1 MAFLSDSKKAQKD
14 IERRKCFR
22 IVSGNNKE
30 QMTDAKLQ
38 DTRTVKSVDVKL
50 YDNGKEIQVPAELHE
65 LFEEI
70 GSEDTIETL
79 SKGATL
85 TFSKGK
91 VTSYYTRGSEKSERD
106 QRLRHRWQLPVHH
119 GWRGHQP

>member
-38 DTRTVKSVDVKL
+38 GTWTVKSVDVKL
-50 YDNGKEIQVPAELHE
+50 YDNGKEIQVPAELQE

-85 TFSKGK
+85 KPFAPEFFCASTA
-91 VTSYYTRGSEKSERD
+91 TIPTRWLPAVWKRYRTRRG
-106 QRLRHRWQLPVHH
+106 LRRALY
-119 GWRGHQP
+119 G